1 MKTGPPSKN
10 RDFGK
15 TEIPV
20 PGEKGGFLSLAAL
33 RALFTLSLSNF
44 SKNPSLAKN
53 ISLPVLDRVG
63 LSEKRYRKTDLKIKK
78 LK

>member
-1 MKTGPPSKN
+1 MKTDTPSIN

-20 PGEKGGFLSLAAL
+20 PGEKGKFLSLAAL
-33 RALFTLSLSNF
+33 GALCPLSLSNF

-63 LSEKRYRKTDLKIKK
+63 LSEKRYRKTDLKIEK